1 MVAETCSGNW
11 IKDAM
16 VCSSK
21 CRFGRFIREDFS
33 CIKKIFSST
42 IFPDFRY
49 MHCIPVPGL
58 CILYIFGDSHQVS
71 KTFLKKT

>member
-21 CRFGRFIREDFS
+21 CRFGRFFREDFS
-33 CIKKIFSST
+33 CNKKYYFPLQFSL
-42 IFPDFRY
+42 ILG
-49 MHCIPVPGL
+49 MCIPVGL
-58 CILYIFGDSHQVS
+58 PALYI
-71 KTFLKKT
+71 LKIYLGIHARSIKG

>member
-21 CRFGRFIREDFS
+21 CRFGRFFGKVS
-33 CIKKIFSST
+33 VALKKLFSST

-49 MHCIPVPGL
+49 MHTGTWFMYIIYIWGSMPGL
-58 CILYIFGDSHQVS
+58 
-71 KTFLKKT
+71 